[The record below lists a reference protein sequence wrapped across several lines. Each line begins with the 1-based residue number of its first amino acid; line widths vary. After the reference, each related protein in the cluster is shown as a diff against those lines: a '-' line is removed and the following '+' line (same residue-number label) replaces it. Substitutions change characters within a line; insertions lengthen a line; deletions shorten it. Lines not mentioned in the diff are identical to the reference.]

1 MINEMD
7 IQHRMLISQIHSL
20 QNENAHLKGIVSGCV
35 SRKQY
40 EAKCAE
46 NDMLAAL
53 LKEAEA
59 KAAEDKATIE
69 DLEIR
74 LADANEM
81 ISRLKKK
88 EFAPSSEILDD
99 VDYDDV
105 KIPASHLDAL
115 ACVAGLKHEIEK
127 EARKAAKGTDSKEGR
142 KNVRGGDKKKRKA
155 RTASGHD
162 VGIYTKDVA
171 EAIGMDTTGMNPR
184 AKLLM
189 RGDGPDT
196 WKFRVL
202 FARWIKIYSKE
213 YTIGRFYD
221 PAKKDLVNS
230 AYPAEIHEKCH
241 LSPSFIAFYLRLKI
255 SYNVSE
261 QNILRALEAAGCDMP
276 QPTLNGYIQDAET
289 AIREFLQDAMAEE
302 IKESRFTHNDET
314 RLMVKCPDKKTGV
327 VGYHNEYVH
336 GILSPS
342 AGILLLLYDDGSRK
356 HDVQEEIMSDS
367 RIECFTCDRAKMYPR
382 IVKDIVNALDREI
395 IRASC
400 WVHWRRDVY
409 ELAKYDSRFKPI
421 LKALK
426 ILFKLEAKWRED
438 GIGEQERLD
447 KRRDLSRPIVD
458 CIFSALKKMKA
469 NARDYGGEA
478 MAVINYLLND
488 EDAFR
493 AFLSHGLIEIDNN
506 AIERCFRHIAM
517 GRGTWLFTG
526 SHKGAENLAFMYSL
540 EESCKMNGLDFGT
553 YIEYVMERMVAGE
566 KDARSLLPNRVSI
579 PSDWVP
585 ESQIDC
591 PRQEKIA

>member
-20 QNENAHLKGIVSGCV
+20 QNENAHLRGRLADCV
-35 SRKQY
+35 PGEQY

-46 NDMLAAL
+46 NDMNVAL

-59 KAAEDKATIE
+59 KIAKDKATIE
-69 DLEIR
+69 DLER
-74 LADANEM
+74 QLADAKDM

-88 EFAPSSEILDD
+88 EFEPSSEILDD
-99 VDYDDV
+99 MDDDDV
-105 KIPASHLDAL
+105 RIPASHLDAL
-115 ACVAGLKHEIEK
+115 ACVAGLKLEIEK
-127 EARKAAKGTDSKEGR
+127 ESRKATKGTDSKEDR
-142 KNVRGGDKKKRKA
+142 TASRGGDKKKRKA
-155 RTASGHD
+155 RTASCHEAG
-162 VGIYTKDVA
+162 VYTKAVA
-171 EAIGMDTTGMNPR
+171 EAIGLDTTGMNPM
-184 AKLLM
+184 AKLLL

-221 PAKKDLVNS
+221 PEKKDLVNS
-230 AYPAEIHEKCH
+230 AYPAGIHEKCH

-261 QNILRALEAAGCDMP
+261 QNILRALKAAGCDMP
-276 QPTLNGYIQDAET
+276 QATLNGYIQDAET

-314 RLMVKCPDKKTGV
+314 RLMVKCPDKRTGV

-342 AGILLLLYDDGSRK
+342 ARILLLLYDDGSRR
-356 HDVQEEIMSDS
+356 HDVQEEIMRHS
-367 RIECFTCDRAKMYPR
+367 RIECFTCDRAKMYPK
-382 IVKDIVNALDREI
+382 IVNDIVNALDKEI

-421 LKALK
+421 LKALR

-458 CIFSALKKMKA
+458 CIFSALKNMKA
-469 NARDYGGEA
+469 NARDYGEEA

-493 AFLSHGLIEIDNN
+493 AFLKHGLIEIDNN

-566 KDARSLLPNRVSI
+566 KDARSLLPNRVTI
-579 PSDWVP
+579 PTDWIP
-585 ESQIDC
+585 ESQMDC
-591 PRQEKIA
+591 PSQQKTA

>member
-1 MINEMD
+1 MD

-20 QNENAHLKGIVSGCV
+20 QNENAHLRGKVADCV
-35 SRKQY
+35 PREQY
-40 EAKCAE
+40 EAKCVE
-46 NDMLAAL
+46 NDMNVAL

-59 KAAEDKATIE
+59 RIAKSEALIE
-69 DLEIR
+69 DLER
-74 LADANEM
+74 LLADANDT

-88 EFAPSSEILDD
+88 EFGPSSEIMDD
-99 VDYDDV
+99 VDDDDV
-105 KIPASHLDAL
+105 RIPASHLDAL
-115 ACVAGLKHEIEK
+115 ACVAGLKLEIEK
-127 EARKAAKGTDSKEGR
+127 ESRKAAKEPDSKEDR
-142 KNVRGGDKKKRKA
+142 KNVRGGDRKKRKA
-155 RTASGHD
+155 RTASGNEI
-162 VGIYTKDVA
+162 GIYTKQVA
-171 EAIGMDTTGMNPR
+171 EALGIDTTGMNPK
-184 AKLLM
+184 AKLLL
-189 RGDGPDT
+189 RGDGQDI

-221 PAKKDLVNS
+221 PEKKDLVNS
-230 AYPAEIHEKCH
+230 AYPAGIHDKCH

-261 QNILRALEAAGCDMP
+261 QNILRALEAAGCDIP
-276 QPTLNGYIQDAET
+276 QATLNKYIQDAGT

-327 VGYHNEYVH
+327 VGYRNEYIH

-342 AGILLLLYDDGSRK
+342 ARILLLLYDDGSRK
-356 HDVQEEIMSDS
+356 HDVQEEIMRDS
-367 RIECFTCDRAKMYPR
+367 RIECFTCDRAKMYPK
-382 IVKDIVNALDREI
+382 IVKDIVNALDKQI
-395 IRASC
+395 IRAGC

-426 ILFKLEAKWRED
+426 ILFRLEKKWRED

-447 KRRDLSRPIVD
+447 RRRDLSRPIVD
-458 CIFSALKKMKA
+458 CIFSALKNMKA
-469 NARDYGGEA
+469 DARDYGDEA

-493 AFLSHGLIEIDNN
+493 AFLKHGLIEIDNN

-540 EESCKMNGLDFGT
+540 EESCRMNGLDFGT

-579 PSDWVP
+579 PSDLVP
-585 ESQIDC
+585 ESQVDC
-591 PRQEKIA
+591 PRQEKTA